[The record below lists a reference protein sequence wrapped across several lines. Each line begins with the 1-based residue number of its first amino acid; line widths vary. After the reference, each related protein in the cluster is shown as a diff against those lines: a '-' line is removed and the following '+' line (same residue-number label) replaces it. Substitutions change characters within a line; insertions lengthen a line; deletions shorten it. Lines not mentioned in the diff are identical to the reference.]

1 MKKSLVKIFFNQ
13 LNVRKLAVPSIQIIV
28 FTSKKSFHS
37 LVILKLTSY
46 NQFYIHKLEYFK
58 KLQN

>member
-1 MKKSLVKIFFNQ
+1 MKKSLVKILFNQ
-13 LNVRKLAVPSIQIIV
+13 LNVRKLAVPSIQILV

-37 LVILKLTSY
+37 LDIFKLTSY

-58 KLQN
+58 KLKN